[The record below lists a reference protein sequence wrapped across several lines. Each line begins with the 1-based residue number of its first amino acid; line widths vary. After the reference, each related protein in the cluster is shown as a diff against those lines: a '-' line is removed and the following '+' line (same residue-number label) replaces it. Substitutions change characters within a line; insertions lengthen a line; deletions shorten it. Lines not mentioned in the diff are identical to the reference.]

1 VESPVNAPF
10 RSGRPDGGGGG
21 GDGGTQTLKAVVLI
35 AVVVV
40 VGIVVLAHTP
50 TSKSVS
56 TSSTT
61 KPGHSSAT
69 TVTTVAHPTTTTTLV
84 PVASIKLQV
93 LNGTGSGNLA
103 TQWSNKLK
111 ANPGYNTLPPDDAT
125 AKVAQSQIY
134 ITTAGYEPEAYA
146 LAKTVG
152 LPNSAVNTTVPPPAT
167 APMKPSTR
175 VNANLVLVI
184 GPDLAGSA

>member
-35 AVVVV
+35 VVVVV
-40 VGIVVLAHTP
+40 VGIVVLAHNP
-50 TSKSVS
+50 KAKSVS
-56 TSSTT
+56 TTSTT
-61 KPGHSSAT
+61 KAGHSSTT
-69 TVTTVAHPTTTTTLV
+69 TVTTLAQPTTTTTLV

-103 TQWSNKLK
+103 TEWSNKLK
-111 ANPGYNTLPPDDAT
+111 ANPGYATQPPDDAT

-134 ITTAGYEPEAYA
+134 VMTSGYLPEAYA

-152 LPNSAVNTTVPPPAT
+152 LPNSAVNTTIPAPAT
-167 APMKPSTR
+167 APIRASER
-175 VNANLVLVI
+175 ANANLVLVI

>member
-10 RSGRPDGGGGG
+10 RSGRPDGGGGS
-21 GDGGTQTLKAVVLI
+21 GDGGTQTLKAVLLI
-35 AVVVV
+35 AVVVI
-40 VGIVVLAHTP
+40 VGILVLAHNP
-50 TSKSVS
+50 KSPSAS

-61 KPGHSSAT
+61 RPSHSSTTTAT
-69 TVTTVAHPTTTTTLV
+69 TVPHSTTSTTLV
-84 PVASIKLQV
+84 PVSSIKLQV

-111 ANPGYNTLPPDDAT
+111 ANPGYATQPPDDAT
-125 AKVAQSQIY
+125 AKVAASEIY
-134 ITTAGYEPEAYA
+134 VITPGYLPEAYA

-152 LPNSAVNTTVPPPAT
+152 LANSAVVTTIPPPAT
-167 APMKPSTR
+167 APIRTSERTTS
-175 VNANLVLVI
+175 NLVLVI

>member
-1 VESPVNAPF
+1 MNVPL

-40 VGIVVLAHTP
+40 VGILVLAHNP
-50 TSKSVS
+50 HS
-56 TSSTT
+56 TATQSSNTTKPHGSSSTT
-61 KPGHSSAT
+61 AT
-69 TVTTVAHPTTTTTLV
+69 TIARPTTTTTLV

-111 ANPGYNTLPPDDAT
+111 ANPGYATQPPDDAT
-125 AKVAQSQIY
+125 AKVAASQIY
-134 ITTAGYEPEAYA
+134 VNTPGYLPEAYA

-152 LPNSAVNTTVPPPAT
+152 LPDSAVVTTIPAPAT
-167 APMKPSTR
+167 APIKANQRTNS
-175 VNANLVLVI
+175 NLVLVI